1 MIYLIGGEARSGKTI
16 VRKKLLSKYRIS
28 GIGTDSIRYM
38 LSHSLQDSG
47 IDHNNGPQINGPLMW
62 PFIDNLIKDLSVYAA
77 EDYVIEG
84 DILLPEYL
92 KKYRNSSDIKACYI
106 GFPSI
111 SISQKI
117 ENILNSR
124 KEGDWTK
131 EYSEKELRKFVKWGI
146 RESRKYQI
154 ECKKYGII
162 FYDLSEDFENRIND
176 IVEDL
181 VNTDK

>member
-16 VRKKLLSKYRIS
+16 VRKKLLNKYKIA

-38 LSHSLQDSG
+38 LSHTMKDSG
-47 IDHNNGPQINGPLMW
+47 IDHNNPPQINGPLMW
-62 PFIDNLIKDLSVYAA
+62 PFIDNLIKDLSIYAA

-111 SISQKI
+111 SIS
-117 ENILNSR
+117 
-124 KEGDWTK
+124 K

-154 ECKKYGII
+154 ECKKYGIT
-162 FYDLSEDFENRIND
+162 FYDLSEDFENGINE
-176 IVEDL
+176 IVEHL